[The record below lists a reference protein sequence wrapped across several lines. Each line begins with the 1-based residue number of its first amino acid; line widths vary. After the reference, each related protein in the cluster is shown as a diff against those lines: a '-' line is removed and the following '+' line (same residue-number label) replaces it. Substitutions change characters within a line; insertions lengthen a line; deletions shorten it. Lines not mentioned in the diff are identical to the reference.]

1 MEGLGSGDHGVV
13 KKITVN
19 GQSRDTTAEEIA
31 ALVAELG
38 FTNGTVLIEHNGTAL
53 RPAEWREHTLHD
65 GDRIELMRLAA
76 GG

>member
-1 MEGLGSGDHGVV
+1 M

-19 GQSRDTTAEEIA
+19 GQPRDTSAADIA

-38 FTNGTVLIEHNGTAL
+38 FANGMVLVEHNGTAL
-53 RPAEWREHTLHD
+53 RPAEWNGRALHD
-65 GDRIELMRLAA
+65 EDRIELLRLAA

>member
-1 MEGLGSGDHGVV
+1 M

-19 GQSRDTTAEEIA
+19 GQPRETPAADIA

-38 FTNGTVLIEHNGTAL
+38 FANGTVLVEYNGTAL
-53 RPAEWREHTLHD
+53 RPAEWKERALQS
-65 GDRIELMRLAA
+65 GDRIELLRLAA

>member
-1 MEGLGSGDHGVV
+1 V

-19 GQSRDTTAEEIA
+19 GQPRETAAPDIA
-31 ALVAELG
+31 TLVAELG
-38 FTNGTVLIEHNGTAL
+38 FANGTVLIEHNGIAL
-53 RPAEWREHTLHD
+53 RPAEWKEHTLHD